1 MNIILIHGQG
11 RTPLAMLILGW
22 RLSRKQHRVRY
33 FGYACAW
40 QTFDSIKRRFVE
52 TIRHKIGQQPYAIVA
67 HSLGGIIVRASLPHL
82 VERPPQHLVML
93 APPNQPPQI
102 AKKMKLNPV
111 YRWLTGDCGQKLA
124 DDAFYQKLPR
134 PTVPTTIIAG
144 VKGLPGKLSLFGEE
158 ANDGVLAVKETELGQ
173 EFKVI
178 LTPAIHPFIM
188 NSRQVAS
195 IVSEVVIDN

>member
-1 MNIILIHGQG
+1 
-11 RTPLAMLILGW
+11 
-22 RLSRKQHRVRY
+22 
-33 FGYACAW
+33 
-40 QTFDSIKRRFVE
+40 
-52 TIRHKIGQQPYAIVA
+52 
-67 HSLGGIIVRASLPHL
+67 
-82 VERPPQHLVML
+82 
-93 APPNQPPQI
+93 
-102 AKKMKLNPV
+102 MKSNPV

-144 VKGLPGKLSLFGEE
+144 VTGLPGKLSLFGEE

-188 NSRQVAS
+188 NSRQVAR
-195 IVSEVVIDN
+195 IVSEVVIGGWGLEIGD